1 MSRHSVMADAEHLV
15 HGMGTEPAAP
25 DWPPLTV
32 AELDALLARYP
43 EAGGARRVHW
53 RSPRPLSAAALVQA
67 SSGARLFVKR
77 HNIGVR
83 TPRSLAEE
91 HAFLRH
97 LGRNG
102 APVVRV
108 LQAADGEPRGDGGGD
123 GDGGGAG
130 SGAGGGGDTVAVSE
144 DGQWTYEVHTVGEGE
159 DVYRDAISWSPFRSL
174 EHARS
179 AGRVL
184 ARLHE
189 AATGFDAPA
198 RAAAPL
204 VGGLTV
210 FGDLTRDPIT
220 AARGY
225 AAARPALAGFLEHR
239 DWTGDLERWH
249 MPFYARLEP
258 HLAALEPLWTHND
271 LHASNLLWRGR
282 DAASVIDFNLADRAF
297 AVHDIALT
305 IERNAIEWLEVDAR
319 GGAAVHADAAAEIIA
334 GYEEVRPLTDAERAA
349 LPELLPLCHVDF
361 ALSELDYFAGVTRNP
376 ENAELAYRYVVDHAA
391 WFNGAAG
398 TALLREIRRVLTSSR
413 A

>member
-1 MSRHSVMADAEHLV
+1 MSQHSVMAGAEHLV

-83 TPRSLAEE
+83 TAQSLGEE

-108 LQAADGEPRGDGGGD
+108 LQTADGGARDGGDPGTDHGRHGSHGSD
-123 GDGGGAG
+123 GSDGN
-130 SGAGGGGDTVAVSE
+130 TVAVSA

-174 EHARS
+174 AHARS

-184 ARLHE
+184 ARLHG
-189 AATGFDAPA
+189 ASAGYDAPA
-198 RAAAPL
+198 REAAPL
-204 VGGLTV
+204 IGGLRV
-210 FGDLTRDPIT
+210 FGDPARDPIT
-220 AARGY
+220 AARDY
-225 AAARPALAGFLEHR
+225 VAERPSLAGNLEHR
-239 DWTGDLERWH
+239 DWAGDFERWH
-249 MPFYARLEP
+249 MPFHERLEP

-271 LHASNLLWRGR
+271 LHASNMLWHGG
-282 DAASVIDFNLADRAF
+282 DVATTIDFNLADRAF
-297 AVHDIALT
+297 AIHDIALA
-305 IERNAIEWLEVDAR
+305 IERNAIEWLEVDAK
-319 GGAAVHADAAAEIIA
+319 GAAAVHADAAAEIIA

-376 ENAELAYRYVVDHAA
+376 ENAELAYRYLVDHTA
-391 WFNGAAG
+391 WFTGDTG
-398 TALLREIRRVLTSSR
+398 KALLRSIRRAL

>member
-1 MSRHSVMADAEHLV
+1 MSQHSVMVGAEHLV
-15 HGMGTEPAAP
+15 HGMGVEPAAP

-67 SSGARLFVKR
+67 SSGVRLFVKR

-83 TPRSLAEE
+83 TPESLAEE
-91 HAFLRH
+91 HAFLGH

-108 LQAADGEPRGDGGGD
+108 LQTADGDAGGHSGGG
-123 GDGGGAG
+123 
-130 SGAGGGGDTVAVSE
+130 TVAVSD

-179 AGRVL
+179 AGRML
-184 ARLHE
+184 ARLH
-189 AATGFDAPA
+189 AAAVGFDAPT

-204 VGGLTV
+204 IGGLTV
-210 FGDLTRDPIT
+210 FGDAARDPVA

-225 AAARPALAGFLEHR
+225 VATRPALAEYLGR
-239 DWTGDLERWH
+239 RGDWTGDLERWH

-271 LHASNLLWRGR
+271 LHASNLLWHGR
-282 DAASVIDFNLADRAF
+282 DAATAIDFNLADRAF

-305 IERNAIEWLEVDAR
+305 IERNAIEWLEVDAK
-319 GGAAVHADAAAEIIA
+319 GAAAVHADAAAEIIA
-334 GYEEVRPLTDAERAA
+334 GYEEIRPLTGAERAA

-361 ALSELDYFAGVTRNP
+361 ALSELDYFAGVTKNQA
-376 ENAELAYRYVVDHAA
+376 NAELAYRYLVDHAA
-391 WFNGAAG
+391 WFTGEAGA
-398 TALLREIRRVLTSSR
+398 TLLRDIRRVLTSSR

>member
-1 MSRHSVMADAEHLV
+1 MSQHLATQDADHLV
-15 HGMGTEPAAP
+15 HGMGVEPAAP

-32 AELDALLARYP
+32 AELDGLLARYP
-43 EAGGARRVHW
+43 EAGGAQRVHW

-83 TPRSLAEE
+83 TPQSLAEE
-91 HAFLRH
+91 HAFLGH

-108 LQAADGEPRGDGGGD
+108 LRTADAGADADESGHGSGGG
-123 GDGGGAG
+123 
-130 SGAGGGGDTVAVSE
+130 TVAVSD

-179 AGRVL
+179 AGRIL
-184 ARLHE
+184 ARLHR
-189 AATGFDAPA
+189 ASAGYDAPA

-210 FGDLTRDPIT
+210 FGDPGHDPI
-220 AARGY
+220 AASRRY
-225 AAARPALAGFLEHR
+225 VAARPALAGFLEHR
-239 DWTGDLERWH
+239 DWRSDFERWH
-249 MPFYARLEP
+249 LPFFTRLAP
-258 HLAALEPLWTHND
+258 HLDELEPLWTHND
-271 LHASNLLWRGR
+271 LHASNLLWHGR
-282 DAASVIDFNLADRAF
+282 EAATVIDFNLADRAF
-297 AVHDIALT
+297 AVHDLALV
-305 IERNAIEWLEVDAR
+305 IERNAVEWLELEA
-319 GGAAVHADAAAEIIA
+319 GGEAAVHADAAAEIIA
-334 GYEEVRPLTDAERAA
+334 GYEEVRRLTEAERAA

-361 ALSELDYFAGVTRNP
+361 ALSELDYFAGVTRNR
-376 ENAELAYRYVVDHAA
+376 ENAELAYRYLVDHAA
-391 WFNGAAG
+391 WFADG
-398 TALLREIRRVLTSSR
+398 TGKALLQRVRRVLTSSR

>member
-1 MSRHSVMADAEHLV
+1 MSQQLVTPQGTEHLV
-15 HGMGTEPAAP
+15 HGMGVEPAAP

-67 SSGARLFVKR
+67 STGAQLFVKR
-77 HNIGVR
+77 HHISVR
-83 TPRSLAEE
+83 TPHSLGEE

-108 LQAADGEPRGDGGGD
+108 LETTDGG
-123 GDGGGAG
+123 
-130 SGAGGGGDTVAVSE
+130 TVAVSE

-179 AGRVL
+179 AGRTL
-184 ARLHE
+184 ARLH
-189 AATGFDAPA
+189 AASAGYDAPA

-204 VGGLTV
+204 IGGLTV
-210 FGDLTRDPIT
+210 FGGSGGSGGPDPIA

-225 AAARPALAGFLEHR
+225 VAERPALASFLAHR
-239 DWTGDLERWH
+239 DGWTADLERWH
-249 MPFYARLEP
+249 LPFHARLAP

-271 LHASNLLWRGR
+271 LHASNLLWRGGE
-282 DAASVIDFNLADRAF
+282 AATVIDFNLADRAF
-297 AVHDIALT
+297 AVHDLALA
-305 IERNAIEWLEVDAR
+305 IERNAVEWLALDT
-319 GGAAVHADAAAEIIA
+319 GGAAAVHPDAAAEIIA
-334 GYEEVRPLTDAERAA
+334 GYEQVRRLTDAERAA

-361 ALSELDYFAGVTRNP
+361 ALSELDYFAGVTGNR
-376 ENAELAYRYVVDHAA
+376 ENAELAYRYLVDHTA
-391 WFNGAAG
+391 WFAG
-398 TALLREIRRVLTSSR
+398 ETGQGLLRTIRGVLTSSR